1 MVKFIAK
8 QAIDMTLL
16 PGVEYLF
23 DPETSYFYDRG
34 SSSFRAAENA
44 ERDGYLL
51 RVEGKDF
58 VSRFSQPTSKGT
70 VEELQVTL
78 DKKVVYMVT
87 GLDLKLSK
95 IFDTSLDKAFN
106 ALFKGNDNFQGSKGI
121 DVLVAGRGKDSLKGN
136 GGNDTLRGEGGR
148 DRLDGGD
155 GVNTLDGGKGLDTY
169 VFKQAPTSDRF
180 DYISKFQKGETLEFA
195 EKAFPALVGF
205 TADNFLE
212 IGSRPADGDD
222 TIQYNPAN
230 GAVIYDADGSGSTGG
245 ITVAY
250 LQVGAKLTADDIVV
264 A

>member
-16 PGVEYLF
+16 PGIEYLF

-34 SSSFRAAENA
+34 SSSFRAAENS

-58 VSRFSQPTSKGT
+58 VSRWSQPTGKGT

-87 GLDLKLSK
+87 GLDLPLSK
-95 IFDTSLDKAFN
+95 IFDTSPDKAFN
-106 ALFKGNDNFQGSKGI
+106 ALFKGNDKFQGSKGI
-121 DVLVAGRGKDSLKGN
+121 DVLAAGRGKDSLKGN
-136 GGNDTLRGEGGR
+136 GGNDTLKGENGR
-148 DRLDGGD
+148 DRLDGGE
-155 GVNTLDGGKGLDTY
+155 GINTLDGGKDKDTY

-180 DYISKFQKGETLEFA
+180 DYVSKFQKGEALEFA

-212 IGSRPADGDD
+212 IGTRAADADD

-230 GAVIYDADGSGSTGG
+230 GAVIYDADGSGSTAG
-245 ITVAY
+245 ITVAF